1 MPIIDFFYRFCDF
14 ENMVLCSLNV
24 VKQQSIVCWN
34 MMWWKYAVVKMCCGE
49 NMLWWKYILVQICYG
64 ENMLWW
70 KYAAVKICCGENMLW
85 WKYIVVKIFCGGRKY
100 AKVLFPPPSDAF
112 RLLKHPG
119 AFVFGNRENA
129 SFFMNNFKIFCQ
141 LFSKCC
147 NFHLHDTCFIGKNN
161 ADESLIFVDQPSIW
175 QYSIMTWGTKQC

>member
-1 MPIIDFFYRFCDF
+1 MPIIDLFYRFCDF
-14 ENMVLCSLNV
+14 DNMVLCSLNV

-34 MMWWKYAVVKMCCGE
+34 MLWWKYA
-49 NMLWWKYILVQICYG
+49 LVQICYD
-64 ENMLWW
+64 
-70 KYAAVKICCGENMLW
+70 ENMLW

-161 ADESLIFVDQPSIW
+161 ADDSFIFVDQPSIW